1 MEAGISDLAPGP
13 PGRGQGPAAQPAR
26 GSLRTASR
34 QAGRAR
40 ATWRIRTPERARRP
54 RATGRPGS
62 PLSAALRVARDP
74 NRRRPRARAG
84 ALRRGGRAA
93 GGGAGDPGRLRRG
106 PAAAGAEHP
115 APASPRRRPALCR
128 LRLFPSAAARRE
140 PKHRLPLGDR
150 ARSLRR
156 PPGPRPRAMLLLVG
170 TGLVAFVLLLYM
182 LSPLISPKPLALPG
196 AHVVV
201 SGPLR
206 RAPLRAGAPAAAPGP
221 APARGLGA
229 RPPPPR
235 APRRALGA
243 GAPPAIPARPR
254 DGLFLS
260 SASRRVHREAEKLC
274 PGRSGEAGKGRAGAL
289 GAGRRPREG
298 HTEPLPK
305 APRG

>member
-201 SGPLR
+201 SGPR
-206 RAPLRAGAPAAAPGP
+206 
-221 APARGLGA
+221 
-229 RPPPPR
+229 
-235 APRRALGA
+235 
-243 GAPPAIPARPR
+243 PARPSPSR
-254 DGLFLS
+254 GTCRRAGPRPRPGPGGAS
-260 SASRRVHREAEKLC
+260 SAPAGSSPRSGGRGAPGDPGAS
-274 PGRSGEAGKGRAGAL
+274 PGRAVFVLSFPTG
-289 GAGRRPREG
+289 P
-298 HTEPLPK
+298 
-305 APRG
+305 PRG